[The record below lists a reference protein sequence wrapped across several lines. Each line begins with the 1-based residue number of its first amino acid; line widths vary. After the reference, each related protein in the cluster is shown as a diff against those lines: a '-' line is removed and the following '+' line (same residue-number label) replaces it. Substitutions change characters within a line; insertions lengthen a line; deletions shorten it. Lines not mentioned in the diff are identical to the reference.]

1 MRRQINKIISI
12 ILALMPCVLWAQ
24 GTAPSWLDADVRS
37 DQYPQSE
44 YYSGYAE
51 IALSANEKQQT
62 ALNRAKQVAIGELSQ
77 RIRVLVNTDKTSI
90 DKSVSGSDIE
100 EQLRSSFTSYINTV
114 SLAEVVG
121 SSVESYY
128 NPSLRTAYAFAHVSR
143 SELSAY
149 YQKQISLWLGE
160 VAGTLQTAGELAE
173 KGYKMKA
180 QKQCTGVI
188 DLFAR
193 VLFAQDLLSAIDPA
207 TDLQQSRAQQLKNTL
222 IQIITDLENS
232 IYVYVE
238 CSESVNGQTV
248 VHIGDRLPGLITEK
262 GCGCNFTDSQDEAD
276 YVIKV
281 NARLARCQDAP
292 DNIVFCYATATASV
306 YNAHTQKTLKPQIT
320 ESKGGWTSGN
330 RAKATEEAF
339 DDLADKIVEKVMPMI
354 KN

>member
-1 MRRQINKIISI
+1 MKKAINKILVSLWLFIPC
-12 ILALMPCVLWAQ
+12 ALMAQ

-37 DQYPQSE
+37 AQYPQSE
-44 YYSGYAE
+44 YYTGYSE
-51 IALSANEKQQT
+51 IALAAKEQQQT
-62 ALNRAKQVAIGELSQ
+62 ALNRAKQIAVGELSQ

-100 EQLRSSFTSYINTV
+100 EQLHSSFTSYINTV

-128 NPSLRTAYAFAHVSR
+128 DASRRTAYAFAHVSR
-143 SELSAY
+143 SELSVY

-160 VAGTLQTAGELAE
+160 VEGTLKTAGELAE

-180 QKQCTGVI
+180 KKECSGVI

-193 VLFAQDLLSAIDPA
+193 IVFAQDLLTAIDPTA
-207 TDLQQSRAQQLKNTL
+207 DLQQSRTQQLKNTL
-222 IQIITDLENS
+222 IQTITDLENS

-238 CSESVNGQTV
+238 CTESVNGQTV

-262 GCGCNFTDSQDEAD
+262 GCGCNFTDSQEEAD
-276 YVIKV
+276 YVIQV

-320 ESKGGWTSGN
+320 ESKGGWTVGN
-330 RAKATEEAF
+330 RTKATEEAF
-339 DDLADKIVEKVMPMI
+339 DDLADKIVEKVVQLI